1 MVSGAASG
9 ALMNTLFA
17 VMATIF
23 WAPAALAGTTVAKQF
38 SHQLFRLLPKCLQR
52 FGHVGRSED

>member
-1 MVSGAASG
+1 
-9 ALMNTLFA
+9 MNTLFA